1 MKISK
6 NCFAVLGLGYS
17 LPWVVNSGFIIGEE
31 KTLIVDSGPNYLSAQ
46 TIYGYAKNLKPENEL
61 LVVNTEKHFDHI
73 CGNSFF
79 KEKGIKIFGH
89 ENSKRSIL
97 EFEDEL
103 KYFNDNIDNKTHRE
117 LHEEKIFFQKTEIVN
132 PDFIVKDKQLFSL
145 GGVEAKI
152 IFTLGHTNSNISVYI
167 EREKV
172 LFCGDLIVSGYM
184 PNLEAG
190 TKEDWKLWID
200 SLQKIS
206 ELEIDFII
214 PGHGNIISGGE
225 VEKEIES
232 IKKIVLSAIEE
243 NKAPTCKI
251 L

>member
-17 LPWVVNSGFIIGEE
+17 LPWVVNAGFIIGTE

-79 KEKGIKIFGH
+79 KEQEIKIFGH
-89 ENSKRSIL
+89 EKLKRSIS
-97 EFEDEL
+97 EFEGEL
-103 KYFNDNIDNKTHRE
+103 KYFNENIDNKTRRE

-132 PDFIVKDKQLFSL
+132 PDCFVEDGQIFSL
-145 GGVEAKI
+145 GEVEAEI
-152 IFTLGHTNSNISVYI
+152 IFTPGHTNSNISVYLAK
-167 EREKV
+167 EKV
-172 LFCGDLIVSGYM
+172 LYCGDLIVNGYM

-190 TKEDWKLWID
+190 IKDDWILWIN
-200 SLQKIS
+200 SLEKIS
-206 ELEIDFII
+206 KLEIDNIV
-214 PGHGNIISGGE
+214 PGHGNTVLG
-225 VEKEIES
+225 KEIKNE
-232 IKKIVLSAIEE
+232 IERMKKIINSAIEG
-243 NKAPTCKI
+243 NKAPTTV
-251 L
+251 

>member
-6 NCFAVLGLGYS
+6 HCFAVLGLGYS
-17 LPWVVNSGFIIGEE
+17 LPWIVNSGFIIGAE

-89 ENSKRSIL
+89 ENSKRSNS
-97 EFEDEL
+97 EFESEL
-103 KYFNDNIDNKTHRE
+103 KYFNENIDNETRRE
-117 LHEEKIFFQKTEIVN
+117 LHEEKTFFQKTEIVN
-132 PDFIVKDKQLFSL
+132 PDYFVEDGQIFPL
-145 GGVEAKI
+145 GGIDAKI
-152 IFTLGHTNSNISVYI
+152 IFTPGHTNSNISVYI
-167 EREKV
+167 EKEKV
-172 LFCGDLIVSGYM
+172 LYCGDLIVNGYM

-190 TKEDWKLWID
+190 TKDDWKIWID

-206 ELEIDFII
+206 KLEIDFIV
-214 PGHGNIISGGE
+214 PGHGNIIYE
-225 VEKEIES
+225 NEIKNEIER
-232 IKKIVLSAIEE
+232 INKIINSAIEE
-243 NKAPTCKI
+243 DKAPTAV
-251 L
+251 